1 MRVFKTPTVAS
12 DPETLLRTLLRQPG
26 VASATLDLIKALN
39 PDVDFTKDLPPATVL
54 LMPDAADLHADT
66 GTAIGAAE
74 LNALFSDVEAGLKA
88 IMLRA
93 SNGLTALEKNYA
105 AIGTL
110 QKAAATK
117 RIVDVDPQV
126 KTLLQ
131 SADAQFKSDQK
142 RVKGTQAQLVE
153 MQKRFSND
161 VATLRKVIGL

>member
-1 MRVFKTPTVAS
+1 
-12 DPETLLRTLLRQPG
+12 
-26 VASATLDLIKALN
+26 
-39 PDVDFTKDLPPATVL
+39 
-54 LMPDAADLHADT
+54 MPDAADLHADT

-131 SADAQFKSDQK
+131 SADAQFKEDAAARES
-142 RVKGTQAQLVE
+142 RHRGGYWPTRRNSASAE
-153 MQKRFSND
+153 FAR
-161 VATLRKVIGL
+161 LRTMLEG